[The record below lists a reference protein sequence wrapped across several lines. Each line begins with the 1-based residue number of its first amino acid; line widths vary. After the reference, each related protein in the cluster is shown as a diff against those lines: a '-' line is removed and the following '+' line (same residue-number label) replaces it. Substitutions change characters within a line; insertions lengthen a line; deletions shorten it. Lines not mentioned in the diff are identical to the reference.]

1 MTRKLTM
8 ILLGILILCTVGFLY
23 TFLQPRYTATIVS
36 IGRTRTVSSSGKH
49 GRKSHKVVPMV
60 VTFTDHAGVE
70 QTVDA
75 TYRWASETL
84 TVGQQIEIVQSFN
97 GWIRYP
103 FVGLRTFCGLV
114 GGGVG
119 LYLFFVLLDRVRRKR
134 IQTRKLTMNTIL
146 CFLCLSIIGW
156 VGWGTVLGFTLIL

>member
-1 MTRKLTM
+1 MTRK
-8 ILLGILILCTVGFLY
+8 ILLSVILILCAVGFLY
-23 TFLQPRYTATIVS
+23 TFVQPRYTATIVS
-36 IGRTRTVSSSGKH
+36 IGKTRSVSSSGKH

-70 QTVDA
+70 QTVDT

-103 FVGLRTFCGLV
+103 FTGLRMFCGLV

-119 LYLFFVLLDRVRRKR
+119 LYLLFVLLDRVRR
-134 IQTRKLTMNTIL
+134 
-146 CFLCLSIIGW
+146 
-156 VGWGTVLGFTLIL
+156 

>member
-1 MTRKLTM
+1 MIRKIN
-8 ILLGILILCTVGFLY
+8 ILLSAILILCTVGFLY

-36 IGRTRTVSSSGKH
+36 VGRMRSVSSSGKH
-49 GRKSHKVVPMV
+49 GRRSHKVVPMV
-60 VTFTDHAGVE
+60 VTFTDKNGVE

-103 FVGLRTFCGLV
+103 FVGLRMFCGVV
-114 GGGVG
+114 GGGIG
-119 LYLFFVLLDRVRRKR
+119 LYLFFVLLDRLKR
-134 IQTRKLTMNTIL
+134 
-146 CFLCLSIIGW
+146 
-156 VGWGTVLGFTLIL
+156 

>member
-1 MTRKLTM
+1 MTRKIN
-8 ILLGILILCTVGFLY
+8 ILLSVILILCAVGFLY
-23 TFLQPRYTATIVS
+23 TFVQPRYTATIVS

-49 GRKSHKVVPMV
+49 GRRSHTVVPMV
-60 VTFTDHAGVE
+60 VTFTDKNGVE

-75 TYRWASETL
+75 TYRWASEAL

-103 FVGLRTFCGLV
+103 FTGLRMFCGLV

-119 LYLFFVLLDRVRRKR
+119 LYLLFVVLDRVRR
-134 IQTRKLTMNTIL
+134 
-146 CFLCLSIIGW
+146 
-156 VGWGTVLGFTLIL
+156 

>member
-1 MTRKLTM
+1 MTRKIN
-8 ILLGILILCTVGFLY
+8 ILLSAILLLCAIGFIY
-23 TFLQPRYTATIVS
+23 TFVQPRYTATIVS

-49 GRKSHKVVPMV
+49 GRRSHKVVPMV
-60 VTFTDHAGVE
+60 VTFTDKDGVE

-103 FVGLRTFCGLV
+103 FTGLRMFCGLV

-119 LYLFFVLLDRVRRKR
+119 LYLFSVLLDRVRR
-134 IQTRKLTMNTIL
+134 
-146 CFLCLSIIGW
+146 
-156 VGWGTVLGFTLIL
+156 

>member
-1 MTRKLTM
+1 MTRKIN
-8 ILLGILILCTVGFLY
+8 ILLSVILLLCAVGFLY
-23 TFLQPRYTATIVS
+23 TFVQPRYTATIVS

-49 GRKSHKVVPMV
+49 GRKSHKVVPIV
-60 VTFTDHAGVE
+60 VTFTDHAGAE

-103 FVGLRTFCGLV
+103 FTGLRMFCGLV

-119 LYLFFVLLDRVRRKR
+119 LYLLFVLLDRVR
-134 IQTRKLTMNTIL
+134 T
-146 CFLCLSIIGW
+146 
-156 VGWGTVLGFTLIL
+156 

>member
-1 MTRKLTM
+1 MTRKIN
-8 ILLGILILCTVGFLY
+8 ILLSVILILCAVGFLY
-23 TFLQPRYTATIVS
+23 TFVQPRYTATIVS

-60 VTFTDHAGVE
+60 VTFTDKNGVE
-70 QTVDA
+70 QTVDT

-103 FVGLRTFCGLV
+103 FTGLRMFCGLV

-119 LYLFFVLLDRVRRKR
+119 LYLLFVLLDRVR
-134 IQTRKLTMNTIL
+134 T
-146 CFLCLSIIGW
+146 
-156 VGWGTVLGFTLIL
+156 

>member
-1 MTRKLTM
+1 MTRKIK
-8 ILLGILILCTVGFLY
+8 ILLSVILILCAVGFLY
-23 TFLQPRYTATIVS
+23 TFVQPRYTATIVS

-60 VTFTDHAGVE
+60 VTFTDKNGVE

-103 FVGLRTFCGLV
+103 FTGLRMFCGLV

-119 LYLFFVLLDRVRRKR
+119 LYLLFVLLDRVR
-134 IQTRKLTMNTIL
+134 T
-146 CFLCLSIIGW
+146 
-156 VGWGTVLGFTLIL
+156 

>member
-1 MTRKLTM
+1 MTRKIN
-8 ILLGILILCTVGFLY
+8 ILLSAILLLCAIGFIY
-23 TFLQPRYTATIVS
+23 TFVQPRYTATIVS

-49 GRKSHKVVPMV
+49 GQRSHKVVPMV
-60 VTFTDHAGVE
+60 VTFTDKDGVE

-103 FVGLRTFCGLV
+103 FTGLRMFCGLV

-119 LYLFFVLLDRVRRKR
+119 LYLFSVLLDRVRR
-134 IQTRKLTMNTIL
+134 
-146 CFLCLSIIGW
+146 
-156 VGWGTVLGFTLIL
+156 